1 MTSQWV
7 SLDVGNYS
15 MTCQRNHNIAETNGF
30 QDTSADMN
38 KHGGTRGD
46 GEDQRSLLQAML
58 EDQSVTASVSENTD
72 PERHQCHAANTP
84 TSLGIQTDHFVV
96 EAKRDNDVL
105 HAVAGETV
113 AGTKNRNG
121 EAEVEVEETC
131 DGESRK
137 LCQADLPAAGR
148 FNIKSRSV
156 TPEEEGVGLG
166 ALAVALTQKNRKVDE
181 AYGSSRL
188 KLPARKRKNDLTDC
202 GPCGVGGRSQKKSR
216 VVPLRDAPQSR
227 KHTRRTIPSF
237 HTFQNTKD
245 IKQSKLKRASGVSSL
260 DCHGKNKEVM
270 ESHDNVRIGETTSQ
284 ERWAGTRGEK
294 GATTLTANDRVSRQ
308 DKCSQSKSQG
318 RKCRGARK
326 KAGKAIRTTDVNQSR
341 GQSVLCAACSSK
353 TRTRG
358 IALQKV
364 DATANVNGVSRSTS
378 RRRKQQKAS
387 KRECIMKNYHTASAI
402 DDVNTEN
409 ANQGWAVIRNTLRSQ
424 TKWDDT
430 SLHAADSNAFQKLSK
445 RETDKH
451 WDSGSSSRWERRYKP
466 RKTDYL
472 EPGESLSPRLLLRP
486 DSTYHDFV
494 AGEMV
499 LVNNIIDD
507 PCKWEAADESE
518 LVACQDGNTPQG
530 YRDASGRICRLYR
543 EYLDIVNGEVVRQVA
558 SELWEYVSYM

>member
-1 MTSQWV
+1 MEGQEV
-7 SLDVGNYS
+7 
-15 MTCQRNHNIAETNGF
+15 MA
-30 QDTSADMN
+30 
-38 KHGGTRGD
+38 KTRGAFY
-46 GEDQRSLLQAML
+46 RPCLRINLLQRPL
-58 EDQSVTASVSENTD
+58 VKIQTR

-148 FNIKSRSV
+148 FNIRSV
-156 TPEEEGVGLG
+156 TTEEEGVGLG

-216 VVPLRDAPQSR
+216 VVPLGDAPQPR
-227 KHTRRTIPSF
+227 KRTKQAIHSLHTVL
-237 HTFQNTKD
+237 HTKH
-245 IKQSKLKRASGVSSL
+245 IKQSKLKRASGSL
-260 DCHGKNKEVM
+260 DCHGKKQEVK
-270 ESHDNVRIGETTSQ
+270 ESHGKAGTASQ
-284 ERWAGTRGEK
+284 ERRCNSQEQNTM
-294 GATTLTANDRVSRQ
+294 TSTADGRVSME
-308 DKCSQSKSQG
+308 DFGKCSQSKTKR
-318 RKCRGARK
+318 RKRKSSKK
-326 KAGKAIRTTDVNQSR
+326 KAGEAFRTTDVNQSR
-341 GQSVLCAACSSK
+341 DKSVLCAACSSK
-353 TRTRG
+353 TWKG
-358 IALQKV
+358 GMASQKPG
-364 DATANVNGVSRSTS
+364 ATVNVNGASRSKS
-378 RRRKQQKAS
+378 QRRSRKQQKVS
-387 KRECIMKNYHTASAI
+387 KREYSNNYVASAI
-402 DDVNTEN
+402 DDIDTEN
-409 ANQGWAVIRNTLRSQ
+409 ANQGWAVIRDTLRSQ
-424 TKWDDT
+424 TELADT
-430 SLHAADSNAFQKLSK
+430 SLHADVDSNAFQKLSK

-451 WDSGSSSRWERRYKP
+451 RDSGSSSRWERRYKP

-472 EPGESLSPRLLLRP
+472 EPGESLSPRQLLRP

-507 PCKWEAADESE
+507 PCKWEAVDESE

-530 YRDASGRICRLYR
+530 YRDASGGICRLYR
-543 EYLDIVNGEVVRQVA
+543 EYLDIVNGEVLRQVA
-558 SELWEYVSYM
+558 IELWEYVSYM